1 MNLFVHY
8 LKSTLHRVDDFDLSV
23 GRQHFHAASPI
34 YSSLSTSQL
43 PELNTFICVK
53 EKKRKHILATN
64 NNNGFYL
71 LTYSASGRKNVVKIR
86 PNALHMQAYYRSAEK
101 QIITEPFWTHVK

>member
-34 YSSLSTSQL
+34 YSSLSTSQR
-43 PELNTFICVK
+43 PELNTFIRVK
-53 EKKRKHILATN
+53 EKKCKHILAN
-64 NNNGFYL
+64 NNNGFFTYL
-71 LTYSASGRKNVVKIR
+71 PIALQVVKTLSKFAQMPYTCR
-86 PNALHMQAYYRSAEK
+86 PT
-101 QIITEPFWTHVK
+101 TEVQNNKSSPSHFGRT